1 MAKNLRFYLYCIII
15 LPLARKTN
23 NQTKK
28 KKKEKSH
35 YTIGFYKVKH
45 PLSRQWFT
53 GYGIE
58 TGALAGACKSC
69 SRGWCL
75 MKHSCGHPPPV
86 TPLKTAC
93 KKKCTGGIWYRHVQT
108 ISRLRGFPPWFLS
121 LPSLRTPLRCCV
133 EFCYAPLSPSPSS
146 GVKLPYSRRCPCHL
160 RA

>member
-1 MAKNLRFYLYCIII
+1 MAKNLRFHLYCIII

-23 NQTKK
+23 NQTK

-93 KKKCTGGIWYRHVQT
+93 KKNALEGFGIGTFKRFRGYVVFRLDFSHYR
-108 ISRLRGFPPWFLS
+108 LS
-121 LPSLRTPLRCCV
+121 ERPFVVASNFVTL
-133 EFCYAPLSPSPSS
+133 LSPPP
-146 GVKLPYSRRCPCHL
+146 LPV
-160 RA
+160 A